1 MYADPVTGRHAAGA
15 IAGIVVPGIVIVI
28 GVILVLTAAIIW
40 CIHLHSKNRKPT
52 NSFGDNDHPNDGDLH
67 LHAQPLNDGVLQIE
81 CQQMKRPKSYVQPLD
96 TVRPKDS
103 TQHTQITKAT
113 LS

>member
-1 MYADPVTGRHAAGA
+1 MYPDPVTGRHAAGA
-15 IAGIVVPGIVIVI
+15 IAGIIVPGIVIVI
-28 GVILVLTAAIIW
+28 GVILALTAVIIW
-40 CIHLHSKNRKPT
+40 CIHSHSKNRKPT
-52 NSFGDNDHPNDGDLH
+52 NRFGENDHPNDGDLH
-67 LHAQPLNDGVLQIE
+67 LYAQPLNDGVLQIE
-81 CQQMKRPKSYVQPLD
+81 CQQMKRPQSYVQPLD